1 MTYGEGSGPLAIAHR
16 GGAALAQ
23 ENSLAAFALASA
35 LGLRYLE
42 TDIRLTSDE
51 QLVCFHDDTLERVT
65 SATGPVRSKSLH
77 ELRALRINGLEPIPT
92 FNEVLEAFP
101 EQCFTVD
108 LKEQAAIGPLVKS
121 LMRWGVAERV
131 CIAGAWDGWLGH
143 VRREVPGVTT
153 ALGWRSLT
161 ALLSCART
169 GVRPPKALATAPF
182 AHVPVKLGRIPI
194 FVDRLVEM
202 SHDIGVRVV
211 VWTVDEPVVIR
222 RLLDA
227 GVDAI
232 ITDRPDVLR
241 EVLIQRGTWQPL
253 RRNTTLLNSGRC
265 GTALARNPA

>member
-42 TDIRLTSDE
+42 TDIRVTSDG

-65 SATGPVRSKSLH
+65 SATGPVRSRSLS
-77 ELRALRINGLEPIPT
+77 ELRALRINGIEPIPT
-92 FNEVLEAFP
+92 LEEALDAFP
-101 EQCFTVD
+101 EACFTVD
-108 LKEQAAIGPLVKS
+108 LKDQAAIEPLVKS
-121 LMRWGVAERV
+121 LQRRGVAQRV

-143 VRREVPGVTT
+143 VRREVPEVTT

-161 ALLSCART
+161 ALLTCART
-169 GVRPPKALATAPF
+169 GVRPPRALATAPY
-182 AHVPVKLGRIPI
+182 AHVPVKLGRVPI
-194 FVDRLVEM
+194 FVERLVAM

-211 VWTVDEPVVIR
+211 TWTVDDPVVIR

-232 ITDRPDVLR
+232 ITDRPDILR
-241 EVLIQRGTWQPL
+241 EVLIQRGTWQP
-253 RRNTTLLNSGRC
+253 NTPQLSTGSVLG
-265 GTALARNPA
+265 GG